1 MLRVTH
7 IFLAMIY
14 PPSLHQGVSIVAG
27 IAIFTSDVAEN
38 GKFLGLLIGQ
48 RRNVWM

>member
-14 PPSLHQGVSIVAG
+14 PPSLHQGVSVVAG
-27 IAIFTSDVAEN
+27 IAIVTFDVTED

-48 RRNVWM
+48 GRHMWM